1 MYRRSQ
7 KFTHTLDEFYVSD
20 LWEEI
25 KNVVC
30 TKLFRVV
37 RKMIYLARYITVFV
51 KRIKNI
57 KHLRTKIMLG
67 KCFGK
72 NEAFDFIDVKNIAG
86 RRLLLSLIRTS
97 NVLILNLLV
106 SWLHVSITKIF
117 TLLWNCILLFL
128 TFSIRYVQY
137 CVIFYLFFYV
147 PWLLGHHICA
157 KVLVVRIK
165 TRSNKWERH
174 LKSLQRESN

>member
-30 TKLFRVV
+30 TKLFSVV

-72 NEAFDFIDVKNIAG
+72 NETFDFIDIKNIAG
-86 RRLLLSLIRTS
+86 RRLLLSLIRIS

-128 TFSIRYVQY
+128 TLYIRYVSSFIY
-137 CVIFYLFFYV
+137 FFIYHDYLGTIYARTF
-147 PWLLGHHICA
+147 
-157 KVLVVRIK
+157 
-165 TRSNKWERH
+165 
-174 LKSLQRESN
+174 